1 MGPFCLCSALPV
13 VCFVAGIYNVF
24 PSFIEDVMRLA
35 GEIEKKKTKKS
46 SACTGGALYR
56 PLIKVSL
63 RVSRLTG
70 KYVVWCGLRKKKK
83 HKAQRRKYEK
93 GQDGGG
99 GRLTAPWQ
107 ACIKKLLPTCFAD
120 VVDAL
125 LREGRGGAQ
134 RSGCTSDG
142 AGRPRVVITRSRIR
156 Q

>member
-70 KYVVWCGLRKKKK
+70 KYVVCCLRNIHTRQRARRPAAVLLDYSTGKEKKRERMMEINPSDSVDTKGRTSLFHLLFPTFCQLVKHLTDLLAHLPCG
-83 HKAQRRKYEK
+83 
-93 GQDGGG
+93 
-99 GRLTAPWQ
+99 
-107 ACIKKLLPTCFAD
+107 
-120 VVDAL
+120 
-125 LREGRGGAQ
+125 
-134 RSGCTSDG
+134 
-142 AGRPRVVITRSRIR
+142 
-156 Q
+156 